1 MEDFM
6 PDPDD
11 KTEAVVRE
19 YRLEALRLAH
29 NPALKGDEVLALA
42 TKYLAFIT
50 DAKEE
55 EWNFK

>member
-1 MEDFM
+1 MEDFIS
-6 PDPDD
+6 DPDED
-11 KTEAVVRE
+11 EAGLLRE
-19 YRLEALRLAH
+19 YRLAALRLAH